1 MERLPQTLLA
11 PDLQMT
17 GLMCCNGYA
26 ARSTALMERFV
37 PMFLNGMKA
46 MKTNGRRQKYSCLA

>member
-17 GLMCCNGYA
+17 RIDVLQRLCSAILSIDGKIRADVLEWHEGYGKQ
-26 ARSTALMERFV
+26 TAEDKV
-37 PMFLNGMKA
+37 
-46 MKTNGRRQKYSCLA
+46 CLA